1 MKRLARIMTA
11 VVLMLAMLISTASAL
26 TVDQALEL
34 LEKEYLRE
42 IPAQAYEAE
51 TLEELFEILGDP
63 YTYYMSQEEYQ
74 AFLNNVESTV
84 DLVGIGVSM
93 QYTEQGIYVVEPLKN
108 GGAYAAGI
116 QSGDYIVA
124 VDGVSCVPA
133 DESHRAMI
141 LGDEGTPVTLT
152 VLRDGVTMEF
162 VVTRSHVV
170 VNNTDV
176 SVEQGHIG
184 YIDCDSFGSNTGEL
198 FLEGVQTY
206 NEAVDCWLV
215 DVRSNTGGYTTAAV
229 DALGVFSGFGYLLY
243 LQDQQ
248 GRLYYYDYTD
258 SYATEHM
265 AVVLVDGNTASAAE
279 AFTAGIRDIGLGVTV
294 GSRTFGKGVAQ
305 IVYDEATHPEYFD
318 GDGLKLTA
326 YRFYSVGGITN
337 DLMGIIPT
345 LMVSDEVAYDVA
357 VAVCGNPQ
365 AKETDIL
372 VVDLDGY
379 LLEVDLA
386 SVSDATLSALFEA
399 LPPSANLWLYV
410 NEEEQS
416 LLTVTEAAAVLGV
429 EYKTRWF
436 KDVANSPFA
445 DEINA
450 LSTYGIV
457 EGNGMGSFYP
467 VNTLK
472 RSEVCAMLGRALGLE
487 KNYNAYFSDV
497 RPEDPCTPYINA
509 MAELGLVKGIGNG
522 KFNPNGSLSQQE
534 YFTILGRA
542 MRYLNVNYDY
552 AAEGLSQEQLNASAA
567 MGFHS
572 WAVES
577 AALLDSLGALR
588 ASSGVLQPTAP
599 ILREEAAASLHAAL
613 TGAGILPN

>member
-1 MKRLARIMTA
+1 MKRLTRIVIA
-11 VVLMLAMLISTASAL
+11 VVLALTMLVSTASAL

-42 IPAQAYEAE
+42 IPVQAYEAE
-51 TLEELFEILGDP
+51 SLEELFEILGDP
-63 YTYYMSQEEYQ
+63 YTYYMSKEEYQ
-74 AFLNNVESTV
+74 AFLDNVESTV
-84 DLVGIGVSM
+84 ELVGIGVSM

-133 DESHRAMI
+133 DESHRSMI
-141 LGDEGTPVTLT
+141 LGEEGTQVTLT
-152 VLRDGVTMEF
+152 VLRDGVTMDF

-170 VNNTDV
+170 VNNTEV

-184 YIDCDSFGSNTGEL
+184 YIDCDSFGSNTGKL
-198 FLEGVQTY
+198 FLEGVQTH
-206 NEAVDCWLV
+206 NESVDCWLV
-215 DVRSNTGGYTTAAV
+215 DLRTNSGGYTTAAV
-229 DALGVFSGFGYLLY
+229 DALGVFSGLGFLLY

-248 GRLYYYDYTD
+248 GRLYYYSYED

-265 AVVLVDGNTASAAE
+265 AVVLVDGYTASAAE
-279 AFTAGIRDIGLGVTV
+279 AFSAGIRDIGLGVTV
-294 GSRTFGKGVAQ
+294 GSRTYGKGVAQ
-305 IVYDEATHPEYFD
+305 IVYDETTHPEYFD

-337 DLMGIIPT
+337 DLIGIIPT
-345 LMVSDEVAYDVA
+345 LMVSDEMAYDVA

-365 AKETDIL
+365 AKETDIM
-372 VVDLDGY
+372 VVALDDY

-399 LPPSANLWLYV
+399 LPPSAHLWVYDQ
-410 NEEEQS
+410 EEEQY
-416 LLTVTEAAAVLGV
+416 LLTVTEAAETLGV
-429 EYKTRWF
+429 KYSSRWF
-436 KDVANSPFA
+436 QDVGESVFAN
-445 DEINA
+445 EINA
-450 LSTYGIV
+450 LATYGIV
-457 EGNGMGSFYP
+457 EGDGMGSFYP
-467 VNTLK
+467 VNNLK
-472 RSEVCAMLGRALGLE
+472 RSEVCAMLGRALGLVE
-487 KNYNAYFSDV
+487 NYNSYFSDV
-497 RPEDPCTPYINA
+497 RPDDPCTPYINA
-509 MAELGLVKGIGNG
+509 MAELGLVQGVGDG
-522 KFNPNGSLSQQE
+522 KFNPNGTLSQQE

-542 MRYLNVNYDY
+542 MRYLNVNADF
-552 AAEGLSQEQLNASAA
+552 AAEMLTQEQLNAAVA

-577 AALLDSLGALR
+577 AALLDSSGALR

-599 ILREEAAASLHAAL
+599 ILREEAAASLHAVL
-613 TGAGILPN
+613 AGMGVLPD